1 MLALLAHAAAADLS
15 VAASDR
21 GFRFRS
27 DLSVTVTDGPKE
39 CGAPS
44 KVKAGDKLKMHYT
57 GTIDASSAS
66 GEKGKQFDSSRDRG
80 ATFDFEIGA
89 GRVIRGWD
97 EGLVGLCKGAK
108 ATLIIP
114 PALGYGDRGAG
125 ADIPGGATLR
135 FDVEVVDVA
144 GSPSAMHSLLAE
156 KSKPAK
162 STPKVQ
168 DKTPSMCAPMEN
180 FFSVQYVTS
189 MTVGTPT
196 QVLRAIP
203 DTGSFVLVVTS
214 TQCEQADCTE
224 CAPGTGPGSSEPCAK
239 HQRYNS
245 SSSTTFNSTDSGSEM
260 TVTYGQGTVTGPHGF
275 DHIRL
280 GEAEAQI
287 NFLMMHANTLDGF
300 NIAYYD
306 AVLGLSKDRMCCPEV
321 EEASCIVPSGGG
333 ARKCVGPKD
342 AKACAHVGGEVR
354 SGECILT
361 PVRCDDA
368 TKDEC
373 DDSVPLSTFE
383 KDGTRGLS
391 RFGLCLGSKPGAGGR
406 LDLGGGATGFA
417 DSDYTTLESIGE
429 HHWALSLTAI
439 SAGDRVVTIGGA
451 DGWGASLGPDHGQS
465 AAAAAGAG
473 TAACAGP
480 HHCAAIVDSGTSL
493 LAFPKDVVAALKA
506 AIGAELLAKY
516 ATRSTCG
523 DLAEFPNLVLTL
535 GGHNFTLAPHM
546 YMAEMIDE
554 TVGGEFS
561 SQDPTQKGIK
571 KATSVKASHRFR
583 SGPFTLDALPNTDT
597 LPVQRLDEGQQV
609 VCAPL
614 FLSMDVQTQDHGP
627 MVILGMPFL
636 REYAARF
643 DRDAKTVALAR
654 SKYDPAL
661 GDISD
666 ICAGCG
672 TDLAGGNHGAS
683 AAAPAVAA
691 AAADVPGDTALQPSG
706 IGGGAPPML
715 TRAHTMSLRR
725 MRLPHWALRAGVA
738 GRFAL

>member
-1 MLALLAHAAAADLS
+1 M
-15 VAASDR
+15 
-21 GFRFRS
+21 
-27 DLSVTVTDGPKE
+27 
-39 CGAPS
+39 
-44 KVKAGDKLKMHYT
+44 
-57 GTIDASSAS
+57 
-66 GEKGKQFDSSRDRG
+66 
-80 ATFDFEIGA
+80 
-89 GRVIRGWD
+89 IRGWD
-97 EGLVGLCKGAK
+97 EGLGGLCKGEGGRS
-108 ATLIIP
+108 P
-114 PALGYGDRGAG
+114 PALGYGDCLAPTSRAR
-125 ADIPGGATLR
+125 ALR
-135 FDVEVVDVA
+135 FDVEDRRRRAVRDA
-144 GSPSAMHSLLAE
+144 LLLAE
-156 KSKPAK
+156 SKPTK

-275 DHIRL
+275 DHVRL

-287 NFLMMHANTLDGF
+287 NFLMMKQNTLDGF

-342 AKACAHVGGEVR
+342 AKACAHAGGEVR
-354 SGECILT
+354 AGECILT
-361 PVRCDDA
+361 PVRCEDA
-368 TKDEC
+368 ARDEC
-373 DDSVPLSTFE
+373 DDSVPLSTLRR
-383 KDGTRGLS
+383 TARGLS

-561 SQDPTQKGIK
+561 SQDPTRDKEGDE
-571 KATSVKASHRFR
+571 VKASHRFR

-654 SKYDPAL
+654 RSTTPPSETSATSAPGAAPTSPAETTAPAPPRRRWRRRRRT
-661 GDISD
+661 SPETPR
-666 ICAGCG
+666 CSPP
-672 TDLAGGNHGAS
+672 AS
-683 AAAPAVAA
+683 AAARRRCSRARTHVAPADA
-691 AAADVPGDTALQPSG
+691 
-706 IGGGAPPML
+706 
-715 TRAHTMSLRR
+715 
-725 MRLPHWALRAGVA
+725 HWALRAGVA